1 MTTTIA
7 VVGAGPGL
15 GAAVARRFAAEGLS
29 VALVSRTREHVDDL
43 ARVLAAEGAT
53 ARGYAADVR
62 DPEALGAALDAAAA
76 DLGPVGVLQYS
87 PLPAREYLKPVLDTT
102 AEDLDAALA
111 FSLHGLRTA
120 VARVLPGM
128 RERGGGSVLLANGG
142 SAVRPN
148 PRVAGTSVAFA
159 AEAAYAQMLHAELAP
174 EGVHVGQLIIPGAIE
189 PGHPTHDPAVLAGRL
204 WAMHAERGEFRVYA
218 DRMPA

>member
-29 VALVSRTREHVDDL
+29 VALLSRTQEHVDDL
-43 ARVLAAEGAT
+43 ARTLGAEGIT

-62 DPEALGAALDAAAA
+62 DPGALTAALDRAAQ
-76 DLGPVGVLQYS
+76 DLGPVEVLQYS
-87 PLPAREYLKPVLDTT
+87 PLPARDYLKPVLDTT
-102 AEDLDAALA
+102 DEDLDAALA

-120 VARVLPGM
+120 VAAVLPGM
-128 RERGGGSVLLANGG
+128 RELGRGSVLLANGG

-174 EGVHVGQLIIPGAIE
+174 EVHVGQLIIPGAIE
-189 PGHPTHDPAVLAGRL
+189 AGHPTHDPGVLAGLLRT
-204 WAMHAERGEFRVYA
+204 MHADRGDFRVYA
-218 DRMPA
+218 DRMPG